1 MDKRCNSSHIKG
13 FKGGKQMR
21 IFEPAQER
29 KSNDL
34 LAMNAIKVINLDD
47 WYKRFK
53 RGVAVNDGKYLTW
66 FDDERGN

>member
-1 MDKRCNSSHIKG
+1 MNQHKK
-13 FKGGKQMR
+13 
-21 IFEPAQER
+21 E
-29 KSNDL
+29 KSNL
-34 LAMNAIKVINLDD
+34 QAMNAIKVAHLDD

>member
-1 MDKRCNSSHIKG
+1 MA
-13 FKGGKQMR
+13 R
-21 IFEPAQER
+21 IYEPASER

-34 LAMNAIKVINLDD
+34 LTMKIIKVAHLDD

-66 FDDERGN
+66 FDEEEIK

>member
-1 MDKRCNSSHIKG
+1 MARLY
-13 FKGGKQMR
+13 
-21 IFEPAQER
+21 EPAQER

-34 LAMNAIKVINLDD
+34 LAMNAIKVAHLDD

-66 FDDERGN
+66 FDEEGEK

>member
-1 MDKRCNSSHIKG
+1 
-13 FKGGKQMR
+13 MR
-21 IFEPAQER
+21 IFEPAQEIPR
-29 KSNDL
+29 QPDL
-34 LAMNAIKVINLDD
+34 LAMNAIKVAHLDD